1 MSYNISLL
9 NVLWSLG
16 RPISACQRTIGPALH
31 QRIQSI
37 IRCTENKETHYGT
50 GGTGVFIG
58 SIRPRRRYPSRF
70 TLSADSVLGSLLT
83 VGGMLGEWKL
93 DLAYPAR

>member
-9 NVLWSLG
+9 NVLWSLM
-16 RPISACQRTIGPALH
+16 SACQRQHTIGPALH

-37 IRCTENKETHYGT
+37 IRCAENKETHYGT
-50 GGTGVFIG
+50 GGTGVVIG
-58 SIRPRRRYPSRF
+58 SIRPRRRYPPRF
-70 TLSADSVLGSLLT
+70 PLSADSVLGSLLT
-83 VGGMLGEWKL
+83 VGEMLGEWKL